1 MFAQTF
7 PRGGVAVV
15 APFPLALSSLS
26 SSVFVRRSAP
36 TLLAHAFHT
45 TDEHLAG
52 SCLIMDTGG

>member
-15 APFPLALSSLS
+15 APFPLALF

>member
-45 TDEHLAG
+45 TDLAG